1 MYIPKPFAMQD
12 KESLFDFIDR
22 NSFGIIVSN
31 RGNVPVATHLP
42 FVLNRDLECL
52 TGHFA
57 KANDQWRDMEGQ
69 EVLVIFQGPHHYISS
84 SWYETNQS
92 VPTWNYVAVHV
103 YGTVEWM
110 TDSEEV
116 LASLDEL
123 VRKYESPEHKYKID
137 ETNMVFVQH
146 LMSGIVGF
154 RVRIKRIEGKWK
166 LSQNHPPERQKRV
179 VEALERIPS
188 EDAAEIA
195 RLMRNNLERS
205 LPLRGI
211 GGR

>member
-1 MYIPKPFAMQD
+1 MYIPKPFALQD
-12 KESLFDFIDR
+12 KETLFDFIDR

-31 RGNVPVATHLP
+31 HRNVPVATHLP

-110 TDSEEV
+110 KDHEE
-116 LASLDEL
+116 LMASLQEL

-137 ETNMVFVQH
+137 ETNREYVQK
-146 LMSGIVGF
+146 LMDGIVGF
-154 RVRIKRIEGKWK
+154 RVNMKRIEGKWK
-166 LSQNHPPERQKRV
+166 LSQNHHPERQKRV
-179 VEALERIPS
+179 VEALERLHTD
-188 EDAAEIA
+188 DAAQIA
-195 RLMRNNLERS
+195 KLMRKNLSE
-205 LPLRGI
+205 
-211 GGR
+211 